1 MKCCQTFAAV
11 AYVAVIIALTFLFKE
26 SLILL
31 GLLFAANFVFV
42 NYGGIFAIRAFVF
55 PFSVWLIRDGVE
67 GQNIVRYQTDFANL
81 LDKSFIILKLL
92 STSSSQPQSNHYQT

>member
-1 MKCCQTFAAV
+1 MVGTAAYIGV
-11 AYVAVIIALTFLFKE
+11 VVALTFLFKE
-26 SLILL
+26 SYILCA
-31 GLLFAANFVFV
+31 LLFIVNFIII

-81 LDKSFIILKLL
+81 LDKSYIILKLL
-92 STSSSQPQSNHYQT
+92 SNDNTQYGT